1 LFFCKW
7 IFTSFQVFYVI
18 EVIENDERRIIGF
31 VGLYGIKINY
41 RVWLSITV
49 IKPED
54 RRCGFGEK
62 AIRLLLDYLQL
73 NAIVEKVSVEI
84 LKTNEPSL
92 YFFKDLGFEIYEQ
105 KKDKVLL
112 EKCIKKETAII

>member
-1 LFFCKW
+1 M
-7 IFTSFQVFYVI
+7 
-18 EVIENDERRIIGF
+18 GF
-31 VGLYGIKINY
+31 VGLYGMKINY

-54 RRCGFGEK
+54 RRCGFGVK

-92 YFFKDLGFEIYEQ
+92 HFFKDLGFEIYEQ

-112 EKCIKKETAII
+112 EKCIKKETTII